1 MKKKLLSA
9 TLGIC
14 LAVTAFGGIVQTNA
28 SGLSS
33 ILGGIAKVGGVG
45 YVIDK
50 FGPQID
56 SFLNRLLKQNNL
68 STTYS
73 TAVVPIVIIG
83 TNGYIGMAQV
93 TGPASEVERVKAVA
107 QVEGSFNGMIRVKGL
122 VPIDSENPTN
132 ASRIQGVGVSAI
144 IDLKI

>member
-68 STTYS
+68 RL
-73 TAVVPIVIIG
+73 V
-83 TNGYIGMAQV
+83 
-93 TGPASEVERVKAVA
+93 RR
-107 QVEGSFNGMIRVKGL
+107 SFCCFFL
-122 VPIDSENPTN
+122 
-132 ASRIQGVGVSAI
+132 
-144 IDLKI
+144 IDLSLFTT

>member
-28 SGLSS
+28 SGLCS

-73 TAVVPIVIIG
+73 TAVVPIVSIG

-93 TGPASEVERVKAVA
+93 TAPASEVERVKAVA

>member
-56 SFLNRLLKQNNL
+56 SFLNRLLKKL
-68 STTYS
+68 FKSDS
-73 TAVVPIVIIG
+73 GVP
-83 TNGYIGMAQV
+83 
-93 TGPASEVERVKAVA
+93 
-107 QVEGSFNGMIRVKGL
+107 
-122 VPIDSENPTN
+122 
-132 ASRIQGVGVSAI
+132 
-144 IDLKI
+144 